1 MVPGK
6 RSRKDDYEIGY
17 RKPPKASR
25 FKPGQSGNPRG
36 RAKHSKN
43 GKSLLAETL
52 DEIVEVSEAGVPQRI
67 TKREAFFKTLVA
79 RALKDNRFAALLI
92 KTMERY
98 DLVMPDQSPKCLKVV
113 FVDPPKPPDDEPA
126 K

>member
-1 MVPGK
+1 
-6 RSRKDDYEIGY
+6 
-17 RKPPKASR
+17 
-25 FKPGQSGNPRG
+25 
-36 RAKHSKN
+36 
-43 GKSLLAETL
+43 L

-113 FVDPPKPPDDEPA
+113 FVDPPKPPDDEPV